1 MKRFSKIILAVAAVA
16 LAVFFVIRSVTA
28 AALDCFEANVE
39 ALADDEGGDSR
50 IVDCFGT
57 YYDSG
62 ASGYYL
68 QIRDCKDCSIVTAE
82 YCSDSGKCRK

>member
-1 MKRFSKIILAVAAVA
+1 MILAAVGVAVA
-16 LAVFFVIRSVTA
+16 TCLVTLSLAKSE
-28 AALDCFEANVE
+28 LDCFEVNVE
-39 ALADDEGGDSR
+39 ALSDDEGGDSQ

-68 QIRDCKDCSIVTAE
+68 QIRDCKDCRIVTAE